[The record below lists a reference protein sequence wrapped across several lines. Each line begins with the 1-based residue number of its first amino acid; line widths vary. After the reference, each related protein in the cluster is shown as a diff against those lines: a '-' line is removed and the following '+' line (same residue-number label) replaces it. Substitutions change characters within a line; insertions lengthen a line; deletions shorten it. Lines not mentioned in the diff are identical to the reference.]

1 MTNREPLLRVEN
13 LRQHFKMSGGYTVKA
28 VNEVR
33 SVSRVRMRVESRL
46 IVNVVPN
53 VLCAYSGFFISERR
67 TEKTMLYFRR
77 ILAFLCYL
85 VMLAAD
91 AVAVYVIYISI
102 FGQITYYF
110 GMLIFIPVF
119 IISYWFATFFMQ
131 LTSGRVRGRRVM
143 SKGLRVFFNTLGTLL
158 SLALVGFW
166 GYIYFTQQL
175 NQAANENLVV
185 ETASY
190 RYIETNDIINERI
203 DL

>member
-1 MTNREPLLRVEN
+1 
-13 LRQHFKMSGGYTVKA
+13 
-28 VNEVR
+28 
-33 SVSRVRMRVESRL
+33 
-46 IVNVVPN
+46 
-53 VLCAYSGFFISERR
+53 
-67 TEKTMLYFRR
+67 MLHFRR